1 MHERPPTPHFLRFV
15 RALAFVTGA
24 AGSVSACASTAGPSD
39 GSDAPSPYDGA
50 SHGIGPS
57 IDAGIS
63 TMPDVYDGASTG
75 IDAWVDTGTD
85 AANPHDGAIIGVVVM
100 VDSGHD

>member
-1 MHERPPTPHFLRFV
+1 MIERPATPHFLRFV
-15 RALAFVTGA
+15 RALAFVSGA
-24 AGSVSACASTAGPSD
+24 AGSVSACASTAGT
-39 GSDAPSPYDGA
+39 SDASEDSPYDGA

-57 IDAGIS
+57 VDAGIT

-75 IDAWVDTGTD
+75 IDAGIIPGADATGV
-85 AANPHDGAIIGVVVM
+85 HDGAVIGVVVM